1 MIHSPIPE
9 RLCLALALLAW
20 AVLIGGGLY
29 AHFFALPVRAPIAIM
44 SPQAF
49 AGLAAVSL
57 GFLIAALACL
67 ASLLVWLLS
76 AQPTGALLLAGIL
89 SGLYA
94 LPCAALLGYWSLV
107 K

>member
-20 AVLIGGGLY
+20 AVLIAGGLY
-29 AHFFALPVRAPIAIM
+29 AHFLASPIRTPIAIM

-49 AGLAAVSL
+49 AGLVAVSL
-57 GFLIAALACL
+57 GFVLAALACL

-76 AQPTGALLLAGIL
+76 AQPTGTLLLAGVL
-89 SGLYA
+89 SGVYA
-94 LPCAALLGYWSLV
+94 LPSAALLGYWWLM